1 MKNRDWMPSTRA
13 GKFAM
18 FNNFRA
24 KIEGYQTTIVF
35 TNDQKARM
43 QLICDIYAE
52 VYQKNEQIK
61 ASKNDFSAWQ
71 NSILNG
77 TPRGEDAPAS
87 PVFPTITMPAGAF
100 IGILNEFREF
110 VNFIKNSPNYTEN
123 IGLDLMIVGEDTNG
137 DNLAEGFPTL
147 KISAKNDTDVS
158 IGFKKG
164 DAEMIEINYR
174 SAGTEEWL
182 FADKATKSPLMHK
195 PKFTVAGQAEKFE
208 YRAIFL
214 VKNER
219 IGQWSPIYTI
229 TLG

>member
-1 MKNRDWMPSTRA
+1 MPSTKA

-24 KIEGYQTTIVF
+24 KIEGYQTTIGF
-35 TNDQKARM
+35 TNDQKSRM
-43 QLICDIYAE
+43 QLICDIYTE
-52 VYQKNEQIK
+52 IYQKNEQIK
-61 ASKNDFSAWQ
+61 ASKSDFSAWQ
-71 NSILNG
+71 DSILMG

-87 PVFPTITMPAGAF
+87 PVFPTITMPAGSF
-100 IGILNEFREF
+100 IGILSEFREF
-110 VNFIKNSPNYTEN
+110 VNFIKNNPNYTEN

-137 DNLAEGFPTL
+137 DNLTEGFPTL
-147 KISAKNDTDVS
+147 KISPKNDTDVN
-158 IGFKKG
+158 IVFKKG
-164 DAEMIEINYR
+164 EAEMIEINYR

-182 FADKATKSPLMHK
+182 FADKGTKSPLMHK
-195 PKFTVAGQAEKFE
+195 PRFTVAGQAEKFE
-208 YRAIFL
+208 YRGIFM